1 MSSTAFYLF
10 VSGSSSTAETP
21 EGVFYMTEGQSI
33 AKSLCDLFTKE
44 YGGAYPRT
52 FTYKVTSAIPSAE
65 RVLLDETIEWLGV
78 YSDPDPGVY
87 DPAPPK
93 ELSERAQY
101 AVRAQHWEELL
112 KATCSQGNPA
122 ANRKSAPEGGP
133 LPEQWGEM
141 PAEERRNSG
150 LIVLWLL
157 AQAYYKVLECTFSSG
172 RLLVTLDLNLNH
184 SYMWTVESIS
194 KLLKNHPDL
203 KDFPVA
209 FEPLFPDLYPSTIID
224 VEWEDMVQPDADRFL
239 STVQKYVSSKGFY
252 EPTEGSPAWVFVALF
267 RPSIEEAIKSAAKY
281 QQQIQAHEKRVFAK
295 VTRPT
300 PAEAQESNK
309 TERSIAK
316 RFSVA
321 LSFSGERR
329 YFVEEVAKHL
339 AVKID
344 RARLLYDK
352 FHESEF
358 ARVNLDAYLQNLYRN
373 EAELI
378 AVFICSGYERKQWC
392 GLEWRALRDIIKQ
405 RGDSAIMLFRFDE
418 TEIPGLFSIDGY
430 IQVESRTP
438 EDIANRILERLRI
451 SGV

>member
-1 MSSTAFYLF
+1 L
-10 VSGSSSTAETP
+10 
-21 EGVFYMTEGQSI
+21 
-33 AKSLCDLFTKE
+33 
-44 YGGAYPRT
+44 
-52 FTYKVTSAIPSAE
+52 
-65 RVLLDETIEWLGV
+65 
-78 YSDPDPGVY
+78 
-87 DPAPPK
+87 
-93 ELSERAQY
+93 ERAQY
-101 AVRAQHWEELL
+101 AVRAKHWEKLL

-122 ANRKSAPEGGP
+122 ANQKSAPEGGP

-150 LIVLWLL
+150 LIILWML
-157 AQAYYKVLECTFSSG
+157 AQAYYKVLESTLSSG

-224 VEWEDMVQPDADRFL
+224 VEWEDMVQSDADRFL

-281 QQQIQAHEKRVFAK
+281 QQQIQAHEKRVFAE

-300 PAEAQESNK
+300 LAEAQDSNK
-309 TERSIAK
+309 IERSIGK

-344 RARLLYDK
+344 RSRLLYDK
-352 FHESEF
+352 FHEAEF

-373 EAELI
+373 EADLI

-405 RGDSAIMLFRFDE
+405 RADSAIMLFRFDE

-430 IQVESRTP
+430 IQVASRTP

-451 SGV
+451 NGV